1 MRKKIQRLG
10 LLAMIGIS
18 LGCAEPGNPTVAK
31 NSAPSGQ
38 PNPATTESKPKE
50 MIPVAAPTA
59 ENNPVIDEA
68 NLEIG
73 KVAPEIIGSDF
84 DGVEFKLSDY
94 RGKVVVLDF
103 WGDW

>member
-31 NSAPSGQ
+31 NSPPSGR
-38 PNPATTESKPKE
+38 PNSAATESKPKE
-50 MIPVAAPTA
+50 TILVAAPTA
-59 ENNPVIDEA
+59 ANNPVIEEA

-73 KVAPEIIGSDF
+73 KLAPEIVGSDF
-84 DGVEFKLSDY
+84 DGVEFKLSHY